1 MNQPMTFM
9 WNNETAEMA
18 KKAGAAG
25 GISETGAYEGE
36 IISAVYTFGK
46 EGSQSQALEISLDVN
61 GLKANYLRINFLGKD
76 GQQTFGMGLVSALM
90 WAAQIKQAQPQQV
103 QGPNGME
110 WHCPALV
117 GKKAGL
123 FLQKVLYTKN
133 DGSDGYKF
141 EVRHVFQP
149 GTRKTYAEHAENAP
163 AEAIAAL
170 ETSMKDKDERINT
183 GGQQFSGNRGAS
195 GGNPYAQSG
204 NVPQSRLQQASNQH
218 AAHQQAPE
226 FDDDIP
232 FAPIGLQYPNHA
244 IYAL

>member
-18 KKAGAAG
+18 KKAGAIG
-25 GISETGAYEGE
+25 GISETGAYEGD
-36 IISAVYTFGK
+36 IVSAVYTFGK
-46 EGSQSQALEISLDVN
+46 DGSQSQALEISIDSN

-103 QGPNGME
+103 QGHNGHE

-117 GKKAGL
+117 GKKVGL

-149 GTRKTYAEHAENAP
+149 GTRKVYAEHADNSP
-163 AEAIAAL
+163 AEAISAL
-170 ETSMKDKDERINT
+170 ESSMKDKDERSTNGSQHT
-183 GGQQFSGNRGAS
+183 GGTSGQNNINR
-195 GGNPYAQSG
+195 NPYA
-204 NVPQSRLQQASNQH
+204 VPDSRLQQA
-218 AAHQQAPE
+218 ARAHSQRQADPD

-232 FAPIGLQYPNHA
+232 F
-244 IYAL
+244 